1 MLEYDFLFHPTKVTG
16 LQEFIL
22 LLFASLGLWRQG
34 LTPYLFILEHATIQ
48 VGFKFLLTLPSQL
61 LSHNDNNNLY
71 YYVELNMQSHFI
83 LKITLLFV
91 LFKCLFQFSWQPMSI
106 QWYKYCGYSVNV
118 LWWWSHKGVQWAKWQ
133 SAAGLVCLPVTSFTK
148 FGLTFCQ

>member
-91 LFKCLFQFSWQPMSI
+91 LFKCLFQFS
-106 QWYKYCGYSVNV
+106 
-118 LWWWSHKGVQWAKWQ
+118 
-133 SAAGLVCLPVTSFTK
+133 
-148 FGLTFCQ
+148 